1 MREEITKIL
10 HLFMLIYLFFTLD
23 LAVLSGLGI
32 TPEVTLDINW
42 GFGVLI
48 RSAMYTV
55 PVVVFKSKREL
66 SVSEM
71 VVRRVVHFLLI
82 EIIVMSNEFFW
93 DGIKDIKTL
102 SRIALSVLVVYMF
115 VAVGDWLLGYMEAQ
129 RMNRMLERIK
139 GRNIQ

>member
-32 TPEVTLDINW
+32 TPGITLDINW
-42 GFGVLI
+42 GVSVLI

-55 PVVVFKSKREL
+55 PVVVFKSKHEL

-71 VVRRVVHFLLI
+71 VVRRVIHFLLI
-82 EIIVMSNEFFW
+82 EIIVMCNELFW

-102 SRIALSVLVVYMF
+102 SSIALSVFVVYLF

-129 RMNRMLERIK
+129 RMNRMLEKIK
-139 GRNIQ
+139 GKNML